1 LVPGTGL
8 VFKNADA
15 VTRILMT
22 RGGSHATIKWTGH
35 PAWSEYV
42 FLWFVTVVFGVRTG
56 LSIWFGQ
63 WGTAMI
69 LATGLVMSGALAV
82 FFRHTTRYTVTADAV
97 YKTTG
102 LFGESESS
110 IPIAGIES
118 VSVRQSPL
126 DRFFGI
132 GTIVLHLSEGKL
144 ERLAGLKDPD
154 VVRRKIEA
162 LLTPARRASG
172 GEPGAALLP

>member
-1 LVPGTGL
+1 MV
-8 VFKNADA
+8 
-15 VTRILMT
+15 
-22 RGGSHATIKWTGH
+22 RGRRHEGIRWSGR
-35 PAWSEYV
+35 PAWSEYL

-63 WGTAMI
+63 WGTAII
-69 LATGLVMSGALAV
+69 LGAGLAMSGALAV

-102 LFGESESS
+102 LLGESESS
-110 IPIAGIES
+110 IPISGIES
-118 VSVRQSPL
+118 VSVRQSSL

-132 GTIVLHLSEGKL
+132 GTIVLHLNEGTL